1 MINPHKIIKAI
12 KNTLK
17 WLVVTHYGRLILAVI
32 LCVSG
37 VFSEYGTIEFLT
49 TDYQIFLYLVAA
61 GIVIICGEFLW
72 LMTGLIWHLTNKW
85 RQ

>member
-1 MINPHKIIKAI
+1 MINPHKILMAI

-17 WLVVTHYGRLILAVI
+17 WLAITHYGRLVLAVI

-37 VFSEYGTIEFLT
+37 VFSEYSTIEFLS

-61 GIVIICGEFLW
+61 GIVIICVEVLW
-72 LMTGLIWHLTNKW
+72 MITAMIYFAITNK
-85 RQ
+85 